1 MGPRLKS
8 GALERQILKSL
19 KRVPRH
25 PFERIHFRYRGL
37 KATVKT
43 QKPQKPRIKYGA
55 DMN

>member
-8 GALERQILKSL
+8 GDLERQILKSL

-43 QKPQKPRIKYGA
+43 QKPQKPRVKYGA